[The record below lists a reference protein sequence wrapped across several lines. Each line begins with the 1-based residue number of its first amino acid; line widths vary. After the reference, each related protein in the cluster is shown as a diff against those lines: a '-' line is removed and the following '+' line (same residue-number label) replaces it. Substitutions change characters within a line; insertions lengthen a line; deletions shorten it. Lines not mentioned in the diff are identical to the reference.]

1 MINSICNRT
10 VFVLF
15 IFFSTLAGAE
25 AGPDHDSANK
35 EEHHNEEV
43 EKGHDHDQKESH
55 GESDEEHKEADADHD
70 EHGHEEDGDH
80 EEGGAH
86 EEEGGAKV
94 GPDKGITEKGENGF
108 KLSKEATAAFN
119 LKFGIASDLAMEL
132 PKSTIVHIKNGKF
145 VYRVR
150 DGWIQRIPINVVFQ
164 SESGVKIQSSEL
176 NGNDKIVTFGTGFIR
191 GAELILL
198 EGATHSH

>member
-1 MINSICNRT
+1 MTYSIRNIMAA
-10 VFVLF
+10 LF
-15 IFFSTLAGAE
+15 ILTFSLTNVLAEDG
-25 AGPDHDSANK
+25 H
-35 EEHHNEEV
+35 EHSKDE
-43 EKGHDHDQKESH
+43 GH
-55 GESDEEHKEADADHD
+55 GEEEHKHD
-70 EHGHEEDGDH
+70 GEHGVEDELKHAEEGDHGHH
-80 EEGGAH
+80 EEGGHEEAGH

-119 LKFGIASDLAMEL
+119 LKFTSVLGQEIEV

-150 DGWIQRIPINVVFQ
+150 DGWINRIPVSVTLLPAGQAKVQSHDLNNGDQVVT
-164 SESGVKIQSSEL
+164 S
-176 NGNDKIVTFGTGFIR
+176 GTGFIR
-191 GAELILL
+191 GAELILS